1 MLFWGHF
8 SLGYTSNFK
17 RVRKI
22 CLRYRRFRY
31 GEFHHNLIGCGDGRD
46 FNSGAAWVGSN
57 LANCQTKA
65 KALAFPLLKLREH
78 RLVFWALPLYANSKG
93 P

>member
-1 MLFWGHF
+1 MLFWRHF

-17 RVRKI
+17 RNTENLSFGIDAFVMENFTTI
-22 CLRYRRFRY
+22 
-31 GEFHHNLIGCGDGRD
+31 LIGCGDGRD

-65 KALAFPLLKLREH
+65 KAYGLSPIKIERA
-78 RLVFWALPLYANSKG
+78 
-93 P
+93 